1 MINYEDMIKRV
12 ITFRDLRGYSITDMS
27 DKTGIK
33 EDRYK
38 RLENGRGKLRTE
50 EFVAICNALD
60 IPLSFVMI
68 DERLPF
74 YKLDAELQL
83 FLYDEFRKMTNEQV
97 KLLFQSVDE
106 YAQAKSDEEKNLIIE
121 RFKKSI

>member
-38 RLENGRGKLRTE
+38 RLENGRDG
-50 EFVAICNALD
+50 
-60 IPLSFVMI
+60 
-68 DERLPF
+68 
-74 YKLDAELQL
+74 
-83 FLYDEFRKMTNEQV
+83 
-97 KLLFQSVDE
+97 LL
-106 YAQAKSDEEKNLIIE
+106 KN
-121 RFKKSI
+121 

>member
-1 MINYEDMIKRV
+1 
-12 ITFRDLRGYSITDMS
+12 
-27 DKTGIK
+27 
-33 EDRYK
+33 
-38 RLENGRGKLRTE
+38 
-50 EFVAICNALD
+50 
-60 IPLSFVMI
+60 MI

-106 YAQAKSDEEKNLIIE
+106 YAQAKSDEEKNSIIE
-121 RFKKSI
+121 RFKKCIWVELDETFGQLVQRFYS

>member
-74 YKLDAELQL
+74 YKLDTELQL

-106 YAQAKSDEEKNLIIE
+106 YAQAKSDEEKILIIE
-121 RFKKSI
+121 RFKKCI

>member
-1 MINYEDMIKRV
+1 
-12 ITFRDLRGYSITDMS
+12 
-27 DKTGIK
+27 
-33 EDRYK
+33 
-38 RLENGRGKLRTE
+38 
-50 EFVAICNALD
+50 
-60 IPLSFVMI
+60 MI

-106 YAQAKSDEEKNLIIE
+106 YAQAKSDEEKNSIIE
-121 RFKKSI
+121 RFKKCI